1 MDILIRPERDGELT
15 EIMSLVESA
24 FADVE
29 ESDHREQELVERL
42 HRSDAFVP
50 ALSLVAEDDRGKI
63 VGYILLSEASIV
75 GYAEEGGQPEWLTLA
90 VAPLAVRPDFWGRG
104 IGGTLLRRAHSDAA
118 ALGYGTAVLLGHAGY
133 YPRFGYERAGDHGI
147 VFPLDAPPECCMVR
161 ELRPDVLDGVRGTVR
176 YPAAFGI

>member
-63 VGYILLSEASIV
+63 VGYILLSEAAIV
-75 GYAEEGGQPEWLTLA
+75 GYAEEGRQPEWLTLA

-104 IGGTLLRRAHSDAA
+104 IGGALLRRA
-118 ALGYGTAVLLGHAGY
+118 TATL
-133 YPRFGYERAGDHGI
+133 
-147 VFPLDAPPECCMVR
+147 PPWA
-161 ELRPDVLDGVRGTVR
+161 TVR
-176 YPAAFGI
+176 RCCWDMRAIIRGSATNGPGTTASYSLSTHRPNAAWCASCGRTYWTA